1 MSSGMAYEVKLE
13 IFEGPMDL
21 LLHLIR
27 KNEVDIFDIPIA
39 TITDQYLEYLEMMKA
54 LNIDVAGDFFL
65 MASTL
70 MYVKSR
76 MLLPDTSG
84 EEGDEEDP
92 RLEITRP
99 LLEYMKIKELAYD
112 LSDREILG
120 RDVFIRTP
128 SDDYSALAKSD
139 YAAIE
144 VNIFQLIDAF
154 QRIVDRK
161 IQETQLRFRLEEWS
175 INEKIEQ
182 ITERLQERQPLHFQE
197 LFSQNMGL
205 SELVATFLAVLELVH
220 RGLIRVFQPDFQ
232 SDILLSA
239 PSEERRSS

>member
-1 MSSGMAYEVKLE
+1 MAYEVKLE

-128 SDDYSALAKSD
+128 SDDYSELAKSD

>member
-1 MSSGMAYEVKLE
+1 MAYEVKLE

-128 SDDYSALAKSD
+128 SDDYSELAKSD

-232 SDILLSA
+232 SDILLSV

>member
-128 SDDYSALAKSD
+128 SDDYSELAKSD

>member
-1 MSSGMAYEVKLE
+1 
-13 IFEGPMDL
+13 
-21 LLHLIR
+21 
-27 KNEVDIFDIPIA
+27 
-39 TITDQYLEYLEMMKA
+39 
-54 LNIDVAGDFFL
+54 
-65 MASTL
+65 
-70 MYVKSR
+70 

-128 SDDYSALAKSD
+128 SEDYSELAKSD

-161 IQETQLRFRLEEWS
+161 IQQTQLRFRLEEWS

-182 ITERLQERQPLHFQE
+182 ITERLQERQPLHFRE
-197 LFSQNMGL
+197 LFSRNMGL

-220 RGLIRVFQPDFQ
+220 RGRIRVFQPDFQ

-239 PSEERRSS
+239 PGEERRIS

>member
-1 MSSGMAYEVKLE
+1 MAYEVKLE

>member
-1 MSSGMAYEVKLE
+1 MAYEVKLE

-54 LNIDVAGDFFL
+54 LNIDVAGDFLL

-76 MLLPDTSG
+76 MLLPETSD

-128 SDDYSALAKSD
+128 SEDYSELAKSD

-161 IQETQLRFRLEEWS
+161 IQQTQLRFRLEEWS

-182 ITERLQERQPLHFQE
+182 IIERLQERQPLHFRE
-197 LFSQNMGL
+197 LFSQNMGI

-220 RGLIRVFQPDFQ
+220 RGLMRVFQPDFQ
-232 SDILLSA
+232 SDILLTT
-239 PSEERRSS
+239 PGEERRTS

>member
-1 MSSGMAYEVKLE
+1 
-13 IFEGPMDL
+13 
-21 LLHLIR
+21 
-27 KNEVDIFDIPIA
+27 
-39 TITDQYLEYLEMMKA
+39 MMKA

-99 LLEYMKIKELAYD
+99 LLEYMKIKEIAYD

>member
-1 MSSGMAYEVKLE
+1 
-13 IFEGPMDL
+13 MDL

-128 SDDYSALAKSD
+128 SDDYSELAKSD
-139 YAAIE
+139 FAAIE